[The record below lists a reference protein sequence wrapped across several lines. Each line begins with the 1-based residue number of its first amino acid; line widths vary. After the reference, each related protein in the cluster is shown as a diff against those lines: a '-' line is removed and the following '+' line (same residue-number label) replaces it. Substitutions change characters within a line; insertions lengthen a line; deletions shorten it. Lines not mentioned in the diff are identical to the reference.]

1 MPTKTCILSKFDDM
15 TLEGEKKQKTTSHI
29 LLLHSSI
36 WGDQETLHIGRP
48 QTVESP
54 EHDSITSDAG

>member
-15 TLEGEKKQKTTSHI
+15 TLEGKKNTHI

>member
-1 MPTKTCILSKFDDM
+1 MPTKTRILSKFDDM
-15 TLEGEKKQKTTSHI
+15 TVEGKKTTSHI

-36 WGDQETLHIGRP
+36 WGGQETLHIGRP